1 MKKYRRILAGFLAMN
16 LTISMASTNMIRVNA
31 DEAYQEETYTA
42 EPEQTYAEEDQGE
55 VVEGNDSSQA
65 PSGGEDASGWI
76 TEGEETIQETDASMA
91 EPETNG
97 DDIQEE
103 PTSESDYGDE
113 VSILNIEEM
122 EPDESAVQ
130 TDTQTD
136 GTLSIKQFNTYGDD
150 GNGKKSVE
158 VKNGTELIL
167 LSNCKP
173 EELQDVT
180 INLNITGNCDLS
192 ATVKAGTDLS
202 GILNPASDA
211 TSAAADTPTEDQE
224 AAGADTAAGA
234 EVQDTEA
241 TTDGASGEEVQA
253 QSTDSAAAT
262 GTAVGAAQDY
272 TYKSLGTEAF
282 PFRGG
287 ITGQTPT
294 IKLDK
299 PFFGVLSSIATVQQQ
314 LAITWVGDGSVPFLA
329 NGYVFQDQKTDGHTL
344 PTLCFTAGENHV
356 LGSIF
361 GTVKADDDQCKNEIL
376 TINGANVAYNN
387 ATVKVSPASG
397 NAGLICN
404 TLQSGNICLD
414 GYAFPANGYT
424 IQAAG
429 NGNAGGIIGEM
440 GANTRLDI
448 KTVTGIDTAS
458 VIITSATGN
467 AGGLVGSMG
476 EKATIQ
482 NEQAVT
488 LKSQTITGKYA
499 GGVAGMATDVT
510 FTGTGDQKIT
520 VDTPT
525 VSGGT
530 NAGAA
535 VGGFIG
541 YCQLKANA
549 ENTEQTFPANVTIS
563 NPTVTTKAET
573 KIGGG
578 VAGGYFGVLEFTEKL
593 VYKMTGNIDDKVN
606 VTSDG
611 KGEAYG
617 ALIGNVISN
626 TIQASLLVEG
636 YEINS
641 NNNQSQ
647 RFYFHGGLIGEL
659 GAQGNKDKAVYL
671 NTKNINVNVTKP
683 YADNPAKG
691 FGGLVGRL
699 AKGSILEM
707 QNNTTIAVM
716 DKIYEGGGVVGYAEE
731 GSVVK
736 FSGVTD
742 LTGVNYNAA
751 ATVGQ
756 LVGYQDSALI
766 YAVGDGNGNGNGWTY
781 KRSNFTTGNAYVND
795 IGNYGQVIRLNADSS
810 SIAGLSN
817 SLITINENHEIVLL
831 PLSLNWS
838 GDITINSVN
847 EFALLSIAW
856 NSRGYFSASSG
867 ITTENWNELN
877 SRTITLN
884 KDINLEGT
892 GISGLSRD
900 AGNEQAYAGIF
911 NGQNHTIILAIGE
924 TFGYKGE
931 TTAFSGTDGCG
942 KVYGYQNCHDY
953 QGLFSKT
960 KNPSVI
966 KNLTI
971 AGSINIS
978 NAASAITAGGV
989 AAAVTGTTT
998 IQWVTVK
1005 ERITADIPKNNVLS
1019 VGGFFGDGSGS
1030 ADPLA
1035 LDDNTKASAKITIQ
1049 NNTAETDDT
1058 KIYAGGVIGQIS
1070 SGSFKLR
1077 ASGLTVSGSICTS
1090 VQNYAYIGGLAGV
1103 VKACNVNNSELAE
1116 THWMEIKGLV
1126 YDDFTI
1132 NAENATMVCGGLFG
1146 SIWSNVG
1153 VFFMGQSDGND
1164 GINIKL
1170 EVKKA
1175 AINAPKAASVGG
1187 LVYRSSGHWE
1197 IRDCG
1202 IRLEN
1207 LMINAGKDVG
1217 LLVCRGEQGAEK
1229 VDGGSGKYGA
1239 LYLDTT
1245 KHWER
1250 SYQIS
1255 AENVNIKTSQQGVFD
1270 EFVAYTAASA
1280 DAIKTSGINGVVSI
1294 ATNGADN
1301 NSGRVGVDPSSTC
1314 TTYQNRTTYGKKNP
1328 TNGCSRYYYDLDQCV
1343 KSAADNKDKNGNDRI
1358 DSQEELMLWSVY
1370 RYAYQNIKSYFK
1382 EYKIGNKAYPA
1393 NDIEK
1398 GTTIGGSASADV
1410 LCDLDMQKYS
1420 YYPIQ
1425 LETSVTIQYAS
1436 IVFYNEEIEKAE
1448 ETAGNKMTTNQISGT
1463 STAHTQHYTMHCGLF
1478 LGYTPTA
1485 GENKIILNDVIFGGS
1500 IGKVADGDC
1509 TSGVLFS
1516 GSVGGIQVGGNIYT
1530 ADLQMENIVFDG
1542 LKITGYKDSEYA
1554 PLLINQINSY
1564 TMLNMSTVSNA
1575 KYSGGTAVA
1584 SSMIG
1589 NVGLETSRQMNL
1601 SFLDIVLP
1609 DKAASS
1615 SEGIFTHATLLESYR
1630 YADGDTS
1637 VATYNF
1643 YKGDDWSTN
1652 GDHKHQVTY
1661 GKEISETTE
1670 YTDMQKWYY
1679 DVDGY
1684 GAATGLVYAKSE
1696 DKETEKSFAA
1706 WLPYV
1711 AVPYN
1716 AGNKTHEIK
1725 VNQRVYD
1732 IVDGCGTYGH
1742 PYVITSAGEM
1752 TIISEYLSTGMPRND
1767 WKVTITKNQSEL
1779 CSGNKDITFR
1789 YNGKNWE
1796 EVSNQ
1801 GTSEKPN
1808 WVKKTNGATHT
1819 DSFMQRYMRNAYYDL
1834 QGSGEETG
1842 KQLELEDFKGFGTA
1856 QNPFRG
1862 VLTSTNENGVT
1873 LILKGELTGN
1883 GLIPYSYGSVVKN
1896 LTISYAGTGK
1906 ILTYSAGTAK
1916 YYPEVCFGGV
1926 IGCVLGGDNI
1936 IDNVKVE
1943 MDEHWLTISGDA
1955 HLLQIGGYVGS
1966 VCGGGVLFRNVSGT
1980 GLTEGMLSGG
1990 SVAKGVYTSMY
2001 MNPYVGRVLDGFA
2014 FNETAGNILDNTD
2027 KNYVIN
2033 TVVPDSTPCISVN
2046 DTTITVND
2054 AKGLFLLSAIV
2065 NSGAASNGLSN
2076 AYNNSADGTLEGYQF
2091 GNGKYG
2097 KVRNAAYDHIGDVDT
2112 AATDFAKAKLDD
2124 QSVPGTGNTPY
2135 LVTKYASDALFS
2147 MAGNKDKGTQIQLA
2161 SNGKF
2166 NMSVYSNGYQG
2177 ISARYVSSAVTSGD
2191 RDTAPIGVVP
2201 RISGLNGNGNTL
2213 TLNTQV
2219 KEYADDDYHAAS
2231 VGGVF
2236 NLLHSATTCNI
2247 QNLTLTGTDKSTG
2260 VSLQY
2265 YTEAGKITDAASAD
2279 WKYGSYQFRN
2289 NVGVGGIAGSTS
2301 NVSASKHYEA
2311 DIKLQKIQ
2319 QNKMT
2324 IKSPASAG
2332 GLIGN
2337 AGRWAGSALKQNN
2350 RKNPAENIA
2359 VLIQPW
2365 SWICSVSADFQNCQ
2379 YSDLIV
2385 TGQYEAGGFLGYSHS
2400 EWNTTVNAIHITNSE
2415 FVVGKNTEIT
2425 ATRDTSYAGG
2435 AFGYVDRIVHINNE
2449 NANKVAKWE
2458 NIVIRANVYSGGV
2471 IGRIGNGGRYENII
2485 GKIEI
2490 KDAVVK
2496 ASSNVKAYAGG
2507 VLGDLNASQP
2517 NQISDCSIVNA
2528 QINADDDSL
2537 SGNPWLAGGVVGQVT
2552 GGRTSITSCE
2562 VSGTKVYGSFVGGII
2577 GEIEVSTSVTNSTVS
2592 LTDMH
2597 GTRAGGIAGCTTQE
2611 VDFNNCRVQGENQKK
2626 IEIEGKKTSG
2636 GILGSISGSNIVGIY
2651 NCIVNNARITSVDDW
2666 GSGGL
2671 TGDTDWNVKAQ
2682 LYFFDCDVEQS
2693 EIVGIRVGGI
2703 AGNVRGNLNAAN
2715 LLLKGVVLTGR
2726 TNQKYSQTGL
2736 LIGLT
2741 GNRNLQ
2747 PMCLAGISIQN
2758 SVATD
2763 NKKSITQLYGTENDK
2778 QRADVQAKSYFSF
2791 ADYSGTASTVSDT
2804 NEGSQLL
2811 DNEKAIYP
2819 YVVTSPQSLL
2829 YEEKSGATNIGRKWY
2844 FYGDGA
2850 SWEGNAD
2857 SSFTVKAEQIIKD
2870 KQEGQSSEGH
2880 YVYENI
2886 DAKDFDFS
2894 MISTY
2899 NDNQT
2904 IKIKDNFPVLQITG
2918 DNVDAVTQYLDILTN
2933 GGFSAANALNNGA
2946 EQHVTAMAY
2955 VYTYDDKN
2963 HRFTKAATAQSALSV
2978 TTNAGKISFGT
2989 TTDYDNENN
2998 RYNLLKVTFTE
3009 KDSAGTAHKYNVLVP
3024 VIVRRMLEMDFS
3036 ATLSYGTNFRSENY
3050 KSLTSHVLESF
3061 GSPITGY
3068 LRYTYNSDEG
3078 VYTDYGWQSYIEA
3091 GGNVAEA
3098 MKKTIVFEQTAN
3110 LPAGTQLTLID
3121 CQNDSRAY
3129 YYTVKEGDGKEIPLS
3144 KFTDSDDKPF
3154 TPQSVGELMGATA
3167 EENTSSGLFIKVTED
3182 GKPEKAPND
3191 ASASTTYN
3199 KPTVRIKN
3207 EDGTYSYYRLAR
3219 ETEANYTH
3227 YAISVSKELES
3238 KKKSTVSESYY
3249 LVLTVPADSKSVAL
3263 NGSIQTSVESDIPH
3277 QIHYRKIEDGEDN
3290 HSSTASTY
3298 QISKGYQQSLSE
3310 NLYAN
3315 KWKKLSAADRNLQV
3329 DVVDTITFPNGQA
3342 YSDKDELYLRFT
3354 GGLNS
3359 GTSTTRTPVTFPSG
3373 ATGTAEFYV
3382 YAESG
3387 TNKTYYVYQ
3396 NGKWSASGNSEQK
3409 ALSYPWTSSGGSMDV
3424 ILSEDGTL
3432 NTAISL
3438 SQIRSFIKEPKSSGD
3453 STFSVELK
3461 MTVTLPVSGLDV
3473 IPQSKVNGETPEQY
3487 AKLEYSSQ
3495 LSTVRQSL
3503 TYTSNRASFSN
3514 TIIGYYK
3521 EDTALT
3527 QLTYDADETSQLG
3540 INLLDLR
3547 HMTGDNALIDSTAK
3561 YDLSP
3566 MKNRND
3572 VLKSSS
3578 GIKFTLT
3585 LSPKNNEKN
3594 SQETYQQALTNAKD
3608 YLDVELLSSDSGTVQ
3623 YNENNGSWSWT
3634 IPSNSYLEN
3643 GKVSTSKIFDGQEF
3657 IQSIRLKVDATNVE
3671 ALNHNYSN
3679 YKVVLTAEILQT
3691 NRTGISAVKDT
3702 QASDGFIYTLA
3713 KIKPEFVDGTVD
3725 TTGN

>member
-42 EPEQTYAEEDQGE
+42 EPEQTYAEEGQGE

-113 VSILNIEEM
+113 VSILNIEEV

-130 TDTQTD
+130 VATQTD
-136 GTLSIKQFNTYGDD
+136 GTLSIKQFNTYKDD
-150 GNGKKSVE
+150 GNGNKSVE

-173 EELQDVT
+173 DELQDVT

-224 AAGADTAAGA
+224 AAGADTVAGA

-241 TTDGASGEEVQA
+241 TTDGASEEEVQA
-253 QSTDSAAAT
+253 QSTDSAAA
-262 GTAVGAAQDY
+262 QDY
-272 TYKSLGTEAF
+272 TYQSLGTEAF
-282 PFRGG
+282 PFQGR
-287 ITGQTPT
+287 ITGQIPT

-299 PFFGVLSSIATVQQQ
+299 PFFGVLSSSATVQQQ
-314 LAITWVGDGSVPFLA
+314 LEITWVGDGSVPFLA

-356 LGSIF
+356 LGSIL

-414 GYAFPANGYT
+414 GYVFPANGYT

-499 GGVAGMATDVT
+499 GGVAGMATGVT

-549 ENTEQTFPANVTIS
+549 ENTEQTFPANVTIRD
-563 NPTVTTKAET
+563 PKVTTNAGT
-573 KIGGG
+573 NVGGG
-578 VAGGYFGVLEFTEKL
+578 FAGGYFGILDFDGKL
-593 VYKMTGNIDDKVN
+593 IYKMTGNINDTVN

-611 KGEAYG
+611 NGEAYG

-641 NNNQSQ
+641 NNNQ

-671 NTKNINVNVTKP
+671 NTKNINVSVTKP
-683 YADNPAKG
+683 YADNSAKG

-707 QNNTTIAVM
+707 QNTTIAVT

-766 YAVGDGNGNGNGWTY
+766 YAVGDGNGNGWTY

-810 SIAGLSN
+810 STAGLSN
-817 SLITINENHEIVLL
+817 SLIMINENHEIVLS

-838 GDITINSVN
+838 SDITINSVD

-900 AGNEQAYAGIF
+900 AGDEQAYAGIF

-998 IQWVTVK
+998 IQWVTVE

-1077 ASGLTVSGSICTS
+1077 ASGLTVSGIICTS

-1202 IRLEN
+1202 IKLEN

-1314 TTYQNRTTYGKKNP
+1314 ITYRNRTTYGKNNP

-1343 KSAADNKDKNGNDRI
+1343 KNAADNKANDQI
-1358 DSQEELMLWSVY
+1358 DSQEELMAWSVY
-1370 RYAYQNIKSYFK
+1370 RYAYQNIKSFFSG
-1382 EYKIGNKAYPA
+1382 YKVGNVLYSAE
-1393 NDIEK
+1393 DII
-1398 GTTIGGSASADV
+1398 TSNTIGSTDTSAK
-1410 LCDLDMQKYS
+1410 CNLDMQKYS

-1425 LETSVTIQYAS
+1425 LDTNVTIQNAN
-1436 IVFYNEEIEKAE
+1436 IIFYNEEIENAEKKAN
-1448 ETAGNKMTTNQISGT
+1448 NKVTSNQTSGA
-1463 STAHTQHYTMHCGLF
+1463 STMHTQHYTMHCGLF
-1478 LGYTPTA
+1478 LGYTPIA
-1485 GENKIILNDVIFGGS
+1485 GENKIILNDVTFGGS
-1500 IGKVADGDC
+1500 IGKVADGVC

-1516 GSVGGIQVGGNIYT
+1516 GSVGGVTVDGKIYM
-1530 ADLQMENIVFDG
+1530 ADLQMSDITFDG
-1542 LKITGYKDSEYA
+1542 LKVTNYTGSEYA
-1554 PLLINQINSY
+1554 PLLMNQIDSY

-1589 NVGLETSRQMNL
+1589 NVGSETSRQMNL

-1643 YKGDDWSTN
+1643 YKRDDWETDSK
-1652 GDHKHQVTY
+1652 HRHQVTY
-1661 GKEISETTE
+1661 GREISETAE
-1670 YTDMQKWYY
+1670 NKNLQKWYY

-1684 GAATGLVYAKSE
+1684 GTDSGLVYADAK
-1696 DKETEKSFAA
+1696 DIGKEQSFSA

-1716 AGNKTHEIK
+1716 EGNKTHEIK

-1732 IVDGCGTYGH
+1732 IVTGCGTYGH

-1752 TIISEYLSTGMPRND
+1752 TIISEYLSTGVPRND
-1767 WKVTITKNQSEL
+1767 WKVTITNNQGTL
-1779 CSGNKDITFR
+1779 CNKGTTDITFR
-1789 YNGKNWE
+1789 YNGRNWE
-1796 EVSNQ
+1796 EVENK
-1801 GTSEKPN
+1801 GDKDKPN
-1808 WVKKTNGATHT
+1808 WVKKTDGATKT
-1819 DSFMQRYMRNAYYDL
+1819 DAFMQRYMRNAYYDL
-1834 QGSGEETG
+1834 QGSGTETD
-1842 KQLELEDFKGFGTA
+1842 KQIELENFKGFGTA

-1862 VLTSTNENGVT
+1862 VLTSTNTNGVT
-1873 LILKGELTGN
+1873 LILKGALTGN

-1896 LTISYAGTGK
+1896 LTISYKETGK

-1943 MDEHWLTISGDA
+1943 MDKHWLTISGDA

-1966 VCGGGVLFRNVSGT
+1966 VCGGGVLFRNVSGD
-1980 GLTEGMLSGG
+1980 GLKDVMLSGG
-1990 SVAKGVYTSMY
+1990 SVAGNAYASMY

-2014 FNETAGNILDNTD
+2014 FYETAGNILDNTD
-2027 KNYVIN
+2027 KNYAIN

-2097 KVRNAAYDHIGDVDT
+2097 KVRNAAYDHIGNVDT

-2135 LVTKYASDALFS
+2135 LVTKYASGALFS

-2166 NMSVYSNGYQG
+2166 DMSDYSNGYQG

-2236 NLLHSATTCNI
+2236 NLLHPAKTCNI
-2247 QNLTLTGTDKSTG
+2247 QNLTLTGTDKTTG

-2265 YTEAGKITDAASAD
+2265 YTAEGKITDAASAD

-2301 NVSASKHYEA
+2301 NVSASKHYVA

-2337 AGRWAGSALKQNN
+2337 AGRWAGSALKRDN

-2435 AFGYVDRIVHINNE
+2435 AFGYVDRIVHINNG

-2471 IGRIGNGGRYENII
+2471 IGRIGNGGYYENII

-2496 ASSNVKAYAGG
+2496 ASSNVKTYAGG
-2507 VLGDLNASQP
+2507 VLGDLNASRP

-2552 GGRTSITSCE
+2552 GGTTSITSCE
-2562 VSGTKVYGSFVGGII
+2562 VSDTKVYGSFVGGII

-2597 GTRAGGIAGCTTQE
+2597 GTRAGGIAGCTTRE
-2611 VDFNNCRVQGENQKK
+2611 VDFNNCRVQGDNQKK

-2726 TNQKYSQTGL
+2726 TNQGYSQTGL

-2763 NKKSITQLYGTENDK
+2763 NKKRITQLYGTENDK

-2850 SWEGNAD
+2850 SWEENAD

-2870 KQEGQSSEGH
+2870 KQAGQSLEGH

-2918 DNVDAVTQYLDILTN
+2918 GNVDAVTQYLDILTN
-2933 GGFSAANALNNGA
+2933 GGFSAANALNSA
-2946 EQHVTAMAY
+2946 TEQHVTATAT
-2955 VYTYDDKN
+2955 VYTYDKTTGK
-2963 HRFTKAATAQSALSV
+2963 FTETKKTQSALKI
-2978 TTNAGKISFGT
+2978 TTSSDKKISFST
-2989 TTDYDNENN
+2989 TTDYDNEMN

-3009 KDSAGTAHKYNVLVP
+3009 KDSAGTAHNYNVLVP

-3036 ATLSYGTNFRSENY
+3036 ATLSYGTNFWSENY
-3050 KSLTSHVLESF
+3050 KSLDSHVLESF

-3098 MKKTIVFEQTAN
+3098 MKKTIVFAQSAD
-3110 LPAGTQLTLID
+3110 LPVGTQLTLID

-3129 YYTVKEGDGKEIPLS
+3129 YYTVKKEDGKGIPLS
-3144 KFTDSDDKPF
+3144 NFIDSAGKSF

-3167 EENTSSGLFIKVTED
+3167 KENTSSGLFIKVTED
-3182 GKPEKAPND
+3182 GKPENAQDD
-3191 ASASTTYN
+3191 ASASTTS

-3207 EDGTYSYYRLAR
+3207 EDGTTYSYYRLAR
-3219 ETEANYTH
+3219 ETEARYTH
-3227 YAISVSKELES
+3227 YDISVSEKLES
-3238 KKKSTVSESYY
+3238 ESKSTVSENYY
-3249 LVLTVPADSKSVAL
+3249 LVLTVPEDSDSGAL
-3263 NGSIQTSVESDIPH
+3263 NGSIQTSVASDIPH
-3277 QIHYRKIEDGEDN
+3277 QIHYLRMIDGGEDN

-3298 QISKGYQQSLSE
+3298 QISKGYQQNLIE
-3310 NLYAN
+3310 NLSAN
-3315 KWKKLSAADRNLQV
+3315 TWKKLSAADRNLQV

-3342 YSDKDELYLRFT
+3342 YSGKDELYLRFT
-3354 GGLNS
+3354 GGLNTFK
-3359 GTSTTRTPVTFPSG
+3359 TSTSTPVTFPNG

-3409 ALSYPWTSSGGSMDV
+3409 ALSYPWISSGGSMDV

-3438 SQIRSFIKEPKSSGD
+3438 SQIRSFIKGTKSSGD

-3473 IPQSKVNGETPEQY
+3473 IPQSKVNGEIPEQY

-3514 TIIGYYK
+3514 TRIGYYK

-3594 SQETYQQALTNAKD
+3594 SQEKYQEAMKNAGD

-3623 YNENNGSWSWT
+3623 YDDNGSWSWT
-3634 IPSNSYLEN
+3634 IPKESYCNN
-3643 GKVSTSKIFDGQEF
+3643 GSIITSKIFDGQEF

-3679 YKVVLTAEILQT
+3679 YKVVLTAEILRT
-3691 NRTGISAVKDT
+3691 NGTGISAVKDT